1 MFFGG
6 ATLLFFPTKSLLK
19 LARKYMHE
27 AWVFGQNAQKDIQSV
42 IENIFIIKILNTVS
56 DEIKNFKST
65 IEVVQNA
72 NQRNQIYGTINSLLP
87 NFTTGLTISLLIIF
101 LD

>member
-1 MFFGG
+1 M
-6 ATLLFFPTKSLLK
+6 KLK
-19 LARKYMHE
+19 
-27 AWVFGQNAQKDIQSV
+27 IS
-42 IENIFIIKILNTVS
+42 
-56 DEIKNFKST
+56 KST

-101 LD
+101 FGLIKTLTLDFLGVTLRMVQTIGSLINQVNMLINSHIHLEKIYST